1 MCANWQRDYKSR
13 HYRTIV
19 YVVLNIKERD
29 AIAHQ
34 QWGTSAL
41 FYYSPTVIFSCKT
54 YSRGVGIWYDLEH

>member
-13 HYRTIV
+13 HCRTIV

-34 QWGTSAL
+34 QWGKTTIA
-41 FYYSPTVIFSCKT
+41 VIST
-54 YSRGVGIWYDLEH
+54 TLEEKSVR